1 MNLSSYFTS
10 QYLFQINPIAAKD
23 KLYFA
28 AGAIVVF
35 LAIVMKIAAILAPA
49 PADRKYRN
57 KFYTWALTV
66 GLGEIVWY
74 FFRYENVRFFGSY
87 FMVWLLNLTGLVWLA
102 WLAIVMFRK
111 YGSEKEVWQKEQQK
125 QKYLPK

>member
-1 MNLSSYFTS
+1 MNLKSFFTFE
-10 QYLFQINPIAAKD
+10 YLFQINPIVAKD

-28 AGAIVVF
+28 AGAIIVL
-35 LAIVMKIAAILAPA
+35 LAIVLKIAAILAPA

-57 KFYTWALTV
+57 KFYVWALTL
-66 GLGEIVWY
+66 GLGEILWY

-87 FMVWLLNLTGLVWLA
+87 FAAWLLNLAGFVWLA
-102 WLAIVMFRK
+102 WLIVTLARK
-111 YGSEKEVWQKEQQK
+111 YGPEKAVWQKERQK